1 MIESFSGLKRP
12 LGNHL
17 LKINRL
23 KIKNF
28 ILSAIS
34 IALTGILFFYR
45 SGFSQS
51 TEKINVA
58 TAQQIFDKA
67 NQLYQKQ
74 EYDSAANLYQ
84 QLVNEGYVNPELY
97 YNAGNANYQAN
108 HLGYAVYYFE
118 KALQQSPGNAV
129 IENNL
134 SLAKQ
139 KAADKI
145 EQIPTLFFI
154 RWWHNMLQFH
164 HPNGW
169 MAGSIIFF
177 WLLIIVTGWR
187 TLRKPA
193 PRWTKWLVVIFAIL
207 FCIYLSGAIGS
218 WYHRSHH
225 DLAVIILPEEQVK
238 AAPDSGSADLLV
250 IHEGLKVKI
259 TDEVGEWRR
268 IKLSDGREGW
278 ILANSMLSL

>member
-12 LGNHL
+12 LGSHL

-193 PRWTKWLVVIFAIL
+193 PRWTKWLVLIFAIL